1 MLFFLISEP
10 QMAVRQAASDLSPGW
25 VAFAVGS
32 GIAAVGL
39 AIGGLVRFVGY
50 LFGGSE
56 RETPQDIQGIQKRGL
71 VAKHGTGEQVLKRT
85 QSSAGK
91 PQLSHTKPVARD
103 LSSDLEEARSED
115 LASMGSDYQDAQ

>member
-56 RETPQDIQGIQKRGL
+56 RETPQDIQKRGL

>member
-1 MLFFLISEP
+1 MLFFLILEP
-10 QMAVRQAASDLSPGW
+10 QMAVRQAASDISPGW

-50 LFGGSE
+50 LFGKSE
-56 RETPQDIQGIQKRGL
+56 RETPQDTQKGA
-71 VAKHGTGEQVLKRT
+71 VVTKPSTGDQVLRHT

-91 PQLSHTKPVARD
+91 PELSHLKPVARD
-103 LSSDLEEARSED
+103 LSSDLKEAQSED